1 MRKASRIIIW
11 TIVVLLFVGTFVY
24 LFSILVKKCKL

>member
-24 LFSILVKKCKL
+24 LFLNSREKV